1 MNKALKRRLSPTKI
15 MRRSK
20 IDNVC
25 QYYYQICLALVKTGP
40 IIEWAIKLENGMAER
55 SFVQLMQRKMTYGF
69 Q

>member
-1 MNKALKRRLSPTKI
+1 

-25 QYYYQICLALVKTGP
+25 QYYYQINLALVKTGP
-40 IIEWAIKLENGMAER
+40 IIEWATKLENGMAER